1 MHTERVRRTFLR
13 GRAGH
18 QERTTHL
25 GRQGFSKVIEKE
37 PRFVRIVVTT
47 TTNQQ
52 NEVLM
57 QLITFHDETGALLQV
72 DVGQLYAT
80 FGRVPDYRQARGK
93 RYSLAYLLTVICL
106 AKLAGEHKPAA
117 IAEWIQLRGSLL
129 ARLLGVSGLATPSLN
144 TIGRTLA
151 SAVSAAELQQACR
164 RFLRQ
169 AYGAKQANLVVL
181 DGKTLRGTIPKGAS
195 QGVHL
200 LAAYVPD
207 DGLVLDQEAVDGKE
221 NEIPAAVRLLARLNL
236 RRRVVGADALLT
248 QRDIARQIRRQGG
261 DYVFYAKD
269 NQRHLLADIRCLFSL
284 RPARPGWFRHALP
297 ATVATTVDKQHG
309 RLERRTLTLIPD
321 ADGFLD
327 WPGACQVFRLQRHTT
342 TITTGRVRQETVYGL
357 TSLPPATCDAQRLL
371 HLTRSFWSIENGLH
385 YRRDVTLQED
395 ATRMHH
401 RNQAASMATL
411 NNFVVGLLSM
421 LGFTNFASAQ
431 RRFADG
437 LMRTLMALLFL

>member
-1 MHTERVRRTFLR
+1 
-13 GRAGH
+13 
-18 QERTTHL
+18 
-25 GRQGFSKVIEKE
+25 
-37 PRFVRIVVTT
+37 
-47 TTNQQ
+47 
-52 NEVLM
+52 
-57 QLITFHDETGALLQV
+57 
-72 DVGQLYAT
+72 
-80 FGRVPDYRQARGK
+80 
-93 RYSLAYLLTVICL
+93 
-106 AKLAGEHKPAA
+106 
-117 IAEWIQLRGSLL
+117 
-129 ARLLGVSGLATPSLN
+129 
-144 TIGRTLA
+144 
-151 SAVSAAELQQACR
+151 
-164 RFLRQ
+164 
-169 AYGAKQANLVVL
+169 
-181 DGKTLRGTIPKGAS
+181 
-195 QGVHL
+195 VHL

-207 DGLVLDQEAVDGKE
+207 DGLVLGQEAVDGKGM
-221 NEIPAAVRLLARLNL
+221 NSGRTPSRANL